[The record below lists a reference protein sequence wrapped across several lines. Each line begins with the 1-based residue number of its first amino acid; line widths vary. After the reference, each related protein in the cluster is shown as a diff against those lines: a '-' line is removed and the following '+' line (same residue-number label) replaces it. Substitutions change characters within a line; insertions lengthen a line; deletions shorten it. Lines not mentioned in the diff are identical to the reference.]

1 MDKIKVLLAMTFLS
15 NGRSGT
21 FRGTFEE
28 LNKGSFA
35 GKPYFSTGSLSFI
48 GYDEGNGIVRFE
60 ENAQISICK
69 YEIGRASCRER
80 V

>member
-28 LNKGSFA
+28 LKQVCS
-35 GKPYFSTGSLSFI
+35 
-48 GYDEGNGIVRFE
+48 
-60 ENAQISICK
+60 
-69 YEIGRASCRER
+69 
-80 V
+80 